1 MNEGRKKNPDFQV
14 NEKEPSSFASF
25 VLARGARVV
34 NKEDHIF
41 HCKLLKCLHANRFL
55 FRVMKPRILDYL
67 KYCTIPNYRN
77 MNMDYFGLFQVSFLK
92 KNLFTPNWTLYH
104 DLVQQYNCR
113 WNRSRIGNRSRR
125 DNLYPTKRTHPT
137 WSCV

>member
-1 MNEGRKKNPDFQV
+1 MCELYNITWYKYQYGKQRQSSCFFLMKNITIYLRGF
-14 NEKEPSSFASF
+14 KENHVRAKIN
-25 VLARGARVV
+25 RGAVKWRTR
-34 NKEDHIF
+34 N
-41 HCKLLKCLHANRFL
+41 FL
-55 FRVMKPRILDYL
+55 
-67 KYCTIPNYRN
+67 PNYRN